1 MAKRFVGNLTERR
14 EMNLYWTLKPGLGKR
29 DKNQGAILM
38 QRNNARYPRKDIF
51 ECMFPLNRWGAGYW
65 RNR

>member
-1 MAKRFVGNLTERR
+1 
-14 EMNLYWTLKPGLGKR
+14 MNLYWTLKPGLGKR
-29 DKNQGAILM
+29 DRNQGAILM